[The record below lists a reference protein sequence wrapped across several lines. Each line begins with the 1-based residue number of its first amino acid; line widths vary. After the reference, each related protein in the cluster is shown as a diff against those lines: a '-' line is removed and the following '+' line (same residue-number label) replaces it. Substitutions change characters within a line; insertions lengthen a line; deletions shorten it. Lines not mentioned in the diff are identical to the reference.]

1 MFAFNIF
8 LLYLCFRLVSEQ
20 NESLCHCATVGLN
33 TFITVHLSFLPENER
48 KCTRIATGTFCPE
61 FDHRVEVPCDLLLQG
76 SSGET
81 RSLAEQ
87 LEDSS
92 AVFNIWNRDVQKG
105 LLNTTSLNVPE
116 FSLSKL
122 FCNVTN
128 VLCILFIEDVPR
140 HRTEDV
146 MLGIVKIPLTD
157 LIHKT
162 TGMLH
167 SLFAWSF
174 TFSDEQVI
182 KFFSSK
188 CKGISGWF
196 GVYLPHESSS
206 SQDQHILVGGIEIS
220 VRFAHHSDRERVIKA
235 ASDVGWEIA
244 QNDVL
249 DEEVWT
255 ESTRKMSFTFSM
267 PRLWVPVHCL
277 LLPGHSEVQRSTY
290 CYFRYKFYDQDAF
303 CSQMKHPSVGGDGEE
318 GQATVAFQGCRTV
331 ELRITQ
337 PLMWYLREERLEVQ
351 VWTTFTKDKTQR
363 PRDTDRLV
371 GSAFIDLSS
380 FAKMPEQKLTVS
392 GKVFFIIIS
401 ELLVAVFLC
410 VTADL

>member
-1 MFAFNIF
+1 MN
-8 LLYLCFRLVSEQ
+8 
-20 NESLCHCATVGLN
+20 
-33 TFITVHLSFLPENER
+33 
-48 KCTRIATGTFCPE
+48 
-61 FDHRVEVPCDLLLQG
+61 
-76 SSGET
+76 
-81 RSLAEQ
+81 
-87 LEDSS
+87 
-92 AVFNIWNRDVQKG
+92 
-105 LLNTTSLNVPE
+105 
-116 FSLSKL
+116 
-122 FCNVTN
+122 
-128 VLCILFIEDVPR
+128 
-140 HRTEDV
+140 
-146 MLGIVKIPLTD
+146 
-157 LIHKT
+157 
-162 TGMLH
+162 
-167 SLFAWSF
+167 
-174 TFSDEQVI
+174 
-182 KFFSSK
+182 
-188 CKGISGWF
+188 
-196 GVYLPHESSS
+196 LPHERSS

-244 QNDVL
+244 QNEVL

-255 ESTRKMSFTFSM
+255 ESMRKMSFTFSM
-267 PRLWVPVHCL
+267 PRLWVPFHCL

-380 FAKMPEQKLTVS
+380 FAKMSEQKLTVS
-392 GKVFFIIIS
+392 GKVFFYFSVIS
-401 ELLVAVFLC
+401 GCISVCDCRFVILQGCIPCSDAQQQIYKGLLSEC
-410 VTADL
+410 TSR